1 MSSMK
6 YTRDVI
12 IQRFNNGERLKYIF
26 FWGHRPSADGSI
38 TKSCFSQWYDCKFS
52 VDGVEYSTAEQYM
65 MSQKA
70 LLFGDRKIYTE
81 IMNAGH
87 PNEYKALGRKISG
100 FDEKIWVQHRTDIVT
115 RGNVAKFSQ
124 NQELKRFL
132 ISTNNRILVEAS
144 PYDKIWGIGMKSDA
158 PECEKPDRWKG
169 LNLLGFCLMEARD
182 IITGD
187 NANDK

>member
-1 MSSMK
+1 MK
-6 YTRDVI
+6 YTRDAI

-26 FWGHRPSADGSI
+26 FWGHKPSADGRI

-70 LLFGDRKIYTE
+70 LLLGDRKIYNE

-100 FDEKIWVQHRTDIVT
+100 FDEKTWVQHRTDIVT
-115 RGNVAKFSQ
+115 RGNVAKFTQ

-144 PYDKIWGIGMKSDA
+144 PYDTIWGIGMKSDD
-158 PECEKPDRWKG
+158 PKCENPDCWKG
-169 LNLLGFCLMEARD
+169 QNLLGFCLMEARD

-187 NANDK
+187 NENDK